1 MGAFKELSSNFFK
14 DIVKTAE
21 EMDYSKPNILVLKG
35 DELSLKNSYPVV
47 YNNLLSCNHN
57 RDKRT

>member
-21 EMDYSKPNILVLKG
+21 EMGYSKPNILVLKG

-47 YNNLLSCNHN
+47 YNNLL
-57 RDKRT
+57 